1 MNIHDVVQD
10 AAIVLVI
17 LNLVVSVAV
26 ASSSAYSARQKG
38 AQILVV
44 WAVPI
49 VGGLLM
55 GMFMLSQRGGAPC
68 AGYPSER
75 EEDIGQVWSGLHP
88 PDQKQ

>member
-17 LNLVVSVAV
+17 LNLVVSMAV
-26 ASSSAYSARQKG
+26 ASSSTYSARQKG
-38 AQILVV
+38 IQMLVV

-49 VGGLLM
+49 VGGLLI
-55 GMFMLSQRGGAPC
+55 GMFMLSQRGGAPR